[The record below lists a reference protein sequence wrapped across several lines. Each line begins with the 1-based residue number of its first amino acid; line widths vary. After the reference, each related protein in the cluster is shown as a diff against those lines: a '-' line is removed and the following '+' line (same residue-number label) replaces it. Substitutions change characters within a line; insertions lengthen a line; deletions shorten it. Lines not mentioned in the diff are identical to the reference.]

1 MSFVSKEFSQFTRF
15 WQCYI

>member
-1 MSFVSKEFSQFTRF
+1 MSLVSKEFSQFTRF